1 VTRRLGAQRRPV
13 PFAHAALVTLAIA
26 ILTWAACARASDA
39 PSVFLFGA
47 DLDQARSLAVE
58 SAHRQGWMISAIRV
72 DEAVFEQ
79 VLEGTTSEDGVL
91 PHKVIRIIARFSPE
105 AEGVRV
111 GLRAQEITEPGGE
124 GEWSTDVTARYRDN
138 LTNALARLLVSW
150 DRATPAIQR
159 HPANLEASGSRDSA
173 GTGEIGTW
181 AYYAE
186 DYARRSGCSLGDR
199 GARLIG
205 SGPEWER
212 HRVDCADG
220 SALDVMCRYGECTGA
235 R

>member
-1 VTRRLGAQRRPV
+1 MTRSLGAPRRPV
-13 PFAHAALVTLAIA
+13 PVAHAALVTLAVA

-47 DLDQARSLAVE
+47 GLDQARSLAME
-58 SAHRQGWMISAIRV
+58 SAHRQGWTISAITV
-72 DEAVFEQ
+72 DEAAFEQ
-79 VLEGTTSEDGVL
+79 VLEGSTSEDGGI
-91 PHKVIRIIARFSPE
+91 PDKVIRIIARFSPE

-111 GLRAQEITEPGGE
+111 GLRAQEIAEPGGE

-159 HPANLEASGSRDSA
+159 HPAAFEAPGSGESA
-173 GTGEIGTW
+173 ATGEIGTW

-212 HRVDCADG
+212 HRVYCADG
-220 SALDVMCRYGECTGA
+220 SVLDVMCRYGECTGA